1 MGLFSLV
8 GSIIGG
14 NKQAKASKEAARL
27 QYQATQDGINE
38 SRRQYDQTRT
48 DYQPFRDLGYGALDN
63 FGNLLGN
70 NGDANQRAEIDM
82 LKASPLYQSLFDNG
96 QEAML
101 ASASATGGLRGG
113 NFQEATMDFGRDTLN
128 TVIRDQLA
136 NYGGAIGIGSGA
148 TDAVSSFGARAVQ
161 DQAQQRNMG
170 AAANAQSA
178 LVRGGI
184 AAQSWNNI
192 GSFADSIPGMFA
204 GGGGFNWGK
213 LF

>member
-1 MGLFSLV
+1 MGLFSLI
-8 GSIIGG
+8 GGIISG

-27 QYQATQDGINE
+27 QYDATQQGIRENA
-38 SRRQYDQTRT
+38 RQYDQTRA
-48 DYQPFRDLGYGALDN
+48 DYQPFRDLGYDALGN
-63 FGNLLGN
+63 FGDLLGLN
-70 NGDANQRAEIDM
+70 GGDAQSAEIAA
-82 LKASPLYQSLFDNG
+82 LQASPLYQSLFSNG
-96 QEAML
+96 QDAIL

-113 NFQEATMDFGRDTLN
+113 NTQGALADFGRDTLSS
-128 TVIRDQLA
+128 VIQNQLA

-161 DQAQQRNMG
+161 DQAALRNQG

-184 AAQSWNNI
+184 AGQNWSNI
-192 GSFADSIPGMFA
+192 GSFADSIPQMFA
-204 GGGGFNWGK
+204 GGGFNWGK